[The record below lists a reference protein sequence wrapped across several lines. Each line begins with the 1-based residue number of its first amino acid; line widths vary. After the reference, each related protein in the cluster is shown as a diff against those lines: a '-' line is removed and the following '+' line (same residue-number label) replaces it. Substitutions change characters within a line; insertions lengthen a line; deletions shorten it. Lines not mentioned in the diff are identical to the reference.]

1 MLVTFFTLQ
10 NGTKYIRLEKNEI
23 AQSTEAHYRLNKL
36 SETSYSNLVKKKS
49 LIITNG
55 HHFE

>member
-10 NGTKYIRLEKNEI
+10 NGTKNTRLENNEI
-23 AQSTEAHYRLNKL
+23 TVQSTEAQYRLNKL
-36 SETSYSNLVKKKS
+36 RETSYSILVKKS
-49 LIITNG
+49 LIITNV